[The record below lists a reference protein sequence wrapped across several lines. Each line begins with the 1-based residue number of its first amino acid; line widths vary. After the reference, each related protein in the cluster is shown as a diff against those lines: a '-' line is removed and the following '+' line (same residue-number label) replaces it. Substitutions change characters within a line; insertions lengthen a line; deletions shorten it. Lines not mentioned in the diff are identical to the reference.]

1 MERMPTTTVEPSV
14 RYPLKASPY
23 SSHGLLLA
31 EFPSRGE
38 GRRILDIGC
47 GYGHLGSF
55 LAQRG
60 FTVTGVDYAG
70 IAHSPDI
77 EFVPADL
84 DNGLPPLDRTFDFIL
99 CADVL
104 EHLRDPLRMLMECR
118 GLLAPGGAL
127 IASLPNS
134 GHAYFRYQIL
144 MGRFP
149 QEDRGLF
156 DRTHL
161 RFYTWDGW
169 VELLSRAGFAIQ
181 TLRCSGIPFAE
192 AFPGLPMVELMERM
206 SFASARIWKR
216 LFAYQFIIRAVV

>member
-1 MERMPTTTVEPSV
+1 MPAATVEPSV

-23 SSHGLLLA
+23 SSHALLLA
-31 EFPSRGE
+31 EFPARGE
-38 GRRILDIGC
+38 GRSVLDIGC
-47 GYGHLGSF
+47 GYGHLGNF

-60 FTVTGVDYAG
+60 FAVTGVDYPG
-70 IAHSPDI
+70 ISHSPQI
-77 EFVPADL
+77 GFVPGDL
-84 DNGLPPLDRTFDFIL
+84 DNGLPPLDRAFDFIL

-118 GLLAPGGAL
+118 KLLSPGGAL

-144 MGRFP
+144 RGRFP

-169 VELLSRAGFAIQ
+169 VELLTRAGFGIQ
-181 TLRCSGIPFAE
+181 TLRSSGIPFSE
-192 AFPGLPMVELMERM
+192 ALPRFPLVHDSNGC
-206 SFASARIWKR
+206 RILRREMWKR
-216 LFAYQFIIRAVV
+216 LFAYQFIVRAAP

>member
-1 MERMPTTTVEPSV
+1 MSAATAEPSV

-23 SSHGLLLA
+23 SSHALLLA

-38 GRRILDIGC
+38 GRRVLDIGC
-47 GYGHLGSF
+47 GYGHLGAF

-60 FTVTGVDYAG
+60 FAVTGVDYPG
-70 IAHSPDI
+70 ISHSPEI
-77 EFVPADL
+77 AFVAADL
-84 DNGLPPLDRTFDFIL
+84 DHGLPALNGTFDFIL
-99 CADVL
+99 CADIL
-104 EHLRDPLRMLMECR
+104 EHLKNPLEMLLNIR
-118 GLLAPGGAL
+118 KLLAPGGAL

-144 MGRFP
+144 RGRFP

-169 VELLSRAGFAIQ
+169 VRLLGQAGFNIQ
-181 TLRCSGIPFAE
+181 TLRCSGIPFSE
-192 AFPGLPMVELMERM
+192 AFPNLPLVGAVEWL
-206 SFASARIWKR
+206 SFFSTKIWKR
-216 LFAYQFIIRAVV
+216 MFAYQFIVRAAA